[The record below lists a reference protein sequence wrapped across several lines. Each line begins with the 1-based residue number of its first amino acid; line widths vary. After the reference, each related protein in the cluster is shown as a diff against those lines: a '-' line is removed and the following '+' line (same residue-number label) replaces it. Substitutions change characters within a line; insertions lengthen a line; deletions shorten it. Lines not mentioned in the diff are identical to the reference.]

1 MPRHIVCLTFDHDHM
16 SGFIARGLTTPT
28 YISRGEYDMVV
39 IPRLVALLG
48 RYDIKATF
56 FTPGHTIDSSP
67 QSVMP
72 YVEAG
77 HELAHH
83 GWTHRLPASLSRDEE
98 EEEIVRGNNSIKR
111 VSGQVARGYR
121 SPAWDLSPHS
131 IELLLKH
138 RIKYDS
144 SLMGHDYDCYYA
156 RQGDVVELKK
166 PFQRGRETALLEM
179 PISWSLDDYPH
190 FEFVRTPTTVLP
202 GLQSARTVMETWRDE
217 FRYMQQTVEWGVLT
231 YTMHPYVIGRGYR
244 MLALAAFVQDLAA
257 AGAVFMTMRDA
268 AAEAQTRMFSK

>member
-16 SGFIARGLTTPT
+16 SGFIARGLVTPT

-67 QSVMP
+67 QCVVP

-111 VSGQVARGYR
+111 ISGQTARGYR
-121 SPAWDLSPHS
+121 SPPGTSAPLIDP
-131 IELLLKH
+131 LLKH
-138 RIKYDS
+138 RIQYDS
-144 SLMGHDYDCYYA
+144 SLMATTTTATTRA
-156 RQGDVVELKK
+156 RR
-166 PFQRGRETALLEM
+166 RGRAQEAVPARPRNPLVRCRSAGRRRLPHLNTCATERVDPGRLMNANNVLR
-179 PISWSLDDYPH
+179 ISS
-190 FEFVRTPTTVLP
+190 TT
-202 GLQSARTVMETWRDE
+202 SAT
-217 FRYMQQTVEWGVLT
+217 
-231 YTMHPYVIGRGYR
+231 
-244 MLALAAFVQDLAA
+244 
-257 AGAVFMTMRDA
+257 
-268 AAEAQTRMFSK
+268 